1 MKAKRFFRWLIIIG
15 LWFLLWE
22 AAYLIVDK
30 EILIASPQAA
40 FFRLFQLAKEPNF
53 WQTATMTLARILS
66 GYGLGV
72 VCGCLL
78 AVFTA
83 RFTLAKDFFSPLLN
97 IIKATPVASFIL
109 LALLWIN
116 TGRAPAFISFLI
128 VLPLVWS
135 NVYEGLKNVD
145 RDLLEMGRS
154 FRLGKKKMLMGI
166 YIPSVL
172 PYFMAAATTGMGLA
186 WKSGVAAEVI
196 ATPHWAIGSALYDAK
211 IYLETVDLFAWT
223 IMVIILSLLLEKLLL
238 NLVAMLSRKYHFA
251 LVERRAKL

>member
-1 MKAKRFFRWLIIIG
+1 MKPFVKWLLVIG
-15 LWFLLWE
+15 LWLLLWE
-22 AAYLIVDK
+22 LAYLIVDK

-40 FFRLFQLAKEPNF
+40 ILRLFQLAGEADF
-53 WQTATMTLARILS
+53 WKTAALTLSRILS
-66 GYGLGV
+66 GYGLGIV
-72 VCGCLL
+72 VGCLL

-83 RFTLAKDFFSPLLN
+83 RFPLAKAFFMPLLN
-97 IIKATPVASFIL
+97 IVKATPVASFII

-116 TGRAPAFISFLI
+116 TGRVPAFISFLI

-145 RDLLEMGRS
+145 KDLLEMGRS
-154 FRLGKKKMLMGI
+154 FRLGKKKMLLGI

-196 ATPHWAIGSALYDAK
+196 ATPNWAIGSALYDAK

-223 IMVIILSLLLEKLLL
+223 IMVILFSLLLEKLLL
-238 NLVAMLSRKYHFA
+238 RTVAFLSRRYHFA
-251 LVERRAKL
+251 PVERGSKL